1 MVDWLNAIVNKQYK
15 SLSPYFVRHLN
26 DTENKIEKERRKKI
40 RAGRKMIKLKN
51 GKIKGTHADF
61 LSRKPTLNYVYY

>member
-26 DTENKIEKERRKKI
+26 DTENKIEKERGKKI
-40 RAGRKMIKLKN
+40 RAGKKMIKLKN
-51 GKIKGTHADF
+51 GKIKGTRADF
-61 LSRKPTLNYVYY
+61 LSRKTTLNYVSY